1 MRDYTNV
8 RFFTLLEKTVV
19 FFYIFLF
26 FIFTLY
32 LAGNFQVFLDRTQKL
47 LLGISEIVSFL
58 LIFLSILYG
67 IVLVVSGAGRK
78 SKHLR
83 KFLFFLL
90 ASISRYACLFYIKNY
105 SGLGWLIKPADKPIN
120 KCTAP
125 QVYIA

>member
-8 RFFTLLEKTVV
+8 RFFALLEKTVV

-90 ASISRYACLFYIKNY
+90 ASISGTLVFFISKIILVWA
-105 SGLGWLIKPADKPIN
+105 G
-120 KCTAP
+120 
-125 QVYIA
+125 